1 MNKSQ
6 SLNIVLGLALICFVS
21 FYIGTKSASHTIVG
35 EGPFELD
42 RVAKKLL
49 VLDDDDITYGNK
61 DADIIFFEYSDLEC
75 PFCGRIHPV
84 LQDIV
89 SENKNF
95 LWVYRHLPLPN
106 HQTAF
111 EGAIIAECVSTHQ
124 GNEAARSYID
134 SVFEF
139 QGEGPSIALYRRLA
153 RAEGVTDSQID
164 KCIDDDSFESKKVVD
179 QIKQAERLG
188 INGTPGGYVV
198 NKADKKKDPINV
210 PGAVPREVLDQIIK
224 EIQQ

>member
-6 SLNIVLGLALICFVS
+6 SLNIVLGLVLITFIS
-21 FYIGTKSASHTIVG
+21 FYIGTKQVNPTFSG
-35 EGPFELD
+35 EVPFELD
-42 RVAKKLL
+42 GGAKRIL

-84 LQDIV
+84 LQSAVDDN
-89 SENKNF
+89 ENF

-111 EGAIIAECVSTHQ
+111 EGAAISECVSTHQ
-124 GNEAARSYID
+124 GNEAARSYINTI
-134 SVFEF
+134 FGL
-139 QGEGPSIALYRRLA
+139 QGESPSIALYRRLA

-164 KCIDDDSFESKKVVD
+164 KCIEDDSSESRRVSD
-179 QIKQAERLG
+179 QIKQAHRLG

-198 NKADKKKDPINV
+198 NKANKKKDPINV
-210 PGAVPREVLDQIIK
+210 PGAVPREVLDQIIS
-224 EIQQ
+224 EIER